1 MEMESNAPAVAKRV
15 WSMVRVVYFML
26 RKGIL
31 KGKLMM
37 DLKNIMLK
45 RRGKLAGK
53 AIANLMFH
61 HGASSAAASRPQ
73 FSASREY
80 EFSCSN
86 TPNYNFFSAGKR
98 NRHNSHHNNHFF
110 TCAHAPPTQDDEVVT
125 ANAVKAVLEMLNNE
139 TEVFYSPA
147 LPGFGPSPSPR
158 KVRQLRVTDS
168 PFPLREAEDEKD
180 NQVDKAAEEFI
191 KRFYKDLRKQ
201 D

>member
-37 DLKNIMLK
+37 DLKNIMLR

-61 HGASSAAASRPQ
+61 HNHGGATTTSHPQ

-86 TPNYNFFSAGKR
+86 TPNYNFFSTGKR
-98 NRHNSHHNNHFF
+98 NRHSNHHNNHFF
-110 TCAHAPPTQDDEVVT
+110 TSAHVPPRQDDEAVT
-125 ANAVKAVLEMLNNE
+125 ANAVKAVLEMLNSD

-147 LPGFGPSPSPR
+147 LPG